1 MAFTPGLFRTKGT
14 KMANV
19 ETVREA
25 VTEWFETD
33 FKNSA
38 IATTKTS
45 RLNDGKLSYS
55 FSVVNNSGF
64 DFDKFS
70 FRIKVINKANGTE
83 IGSALINAGSWASG
97 EKKTFKSKLSI
108 PPEVKSLSFLMY
120 ANSLEYEARLADYS
134 PSAARDAG
142 GTIKDIGEA
151 LTGADGSGGVFGELF
166 GTGGMPQSGG
176 GSKTVT
182 TKTTTTRTSNGTTT
196 KTTTTTTTTRPGNS
210 GTVNAAPSRQPSTT
224 QRRTTTQ
231 TSYPSNQG
239 GTFTQRRNE
248 KKLNKKRLGRSG
260 WTIASLVTGLL
271 FLMSAAGST
280 DSPEARLGIGI
291 AGVIMIATAGVM
303 KLVLNSRAKRIRTY
317 EAKINKNG
325 NTSIDDLASYV
336 GKPFNKVADDLQ
348 AMIADGF
355 FPEAYV
361 DINNRLLVMTKNGV
375 PIEPVERS
383 AAEIKAA
390 KRKAARDKGA
400 VPETLDDL
408 IVMTD
413 DPELKSKLKAL
424 RTITKKIDARVEEVP
439 ELEKQVKDFRE
450 KYYPEVV
457 RLTDDYN
464 EKIAD
469 MGKLGTEQPKE
480 EVTKDSSGAPV
491 LNTNPNYLQEQAA
504 EIKAQLISLID
515 SVTEASENL
524 LEKLHEDDIMDI
536 TTDIKML
543 QTTLAS
549 KGLLD
554 SDFDI

>member
-1 MAFTPGLFRTKGT
+1 MTNAIDAR
-14 KMANV
+14 A
-19 ETVREA
+19 A
-25 VTEWFETD
+25 IAEWFETD
-33 FKNSA
+33 FKDA
-38 IATTKTS
+38 AKATTKTS
-45 RLNDGKLSYS
+45 RLEDGRLSYS

-70 FRIKVINKANGTE
+70 FKIKVIDRTNNME
-83 IGSALINAGSWASG
+83 IGTASINAGKWASG
-97 EKKTFKSKLSI
+97 EKKTFKSRLAI
-108 PPEVKSLSFLMY
+108 PAGVRNLSFVMY
-120 ANSLEYEARLADYS
+120 ANSLDYEAMPADG
-134 PSAARDAG
+134 AAPVVREAP
-142 GTIKDIGEA
+142 GTFRDIGDV

-166 GTGGMPQSGG
+166 GTGGMPESSGR
-176 GSKTVT
+176 TVT
-182 TKTTTTRTSNGTTT
+182 TKTTTTRTANGTTT
-196 KTTTTTTTTRPGNS
+196 KTTTTTTTRKPDS
-210 GTVNAAPSRQPSTT
+210 GTVNAAP
-224 QRRTTTQ
+224 RRQ
-231 TSYPSNQG
+231 TSTGRQSDPAYQNSS
-239 GTFTQRRNE
+239 FSQRRNE
-248 KKLNKKRLGRSG
+248 KRLNKKRLGKSG
-260 WTIASLVTGLL
+260 WTVASLVTGIL

-280 DSPEARLGIGI
+280 GDPEFGLGVAIVGGI
-291 AGVIMIATAGVM
+291 LVVAAGIM
-303 KLVLNSRAKRIRTY
+303 KLVLNTRAKRIRTY
-317 EAKINKNG
+317 EAKINRNG
-325 NTSIDDLASYV
+325 NTSIDDLAAAV
-336 GKPFNKVADDLQ
+336 GKPFNKVADELQ

-361 DINNRLLVMTKNGV
+361 DINNRMLVMTKNGV
-375 PIEPVERS
+375 PIESVERS
-383 AAEIKAA
+383 AAEVKAA
-390 KRKAARDKGA
+390 KRKKSRDGGA
-400 VPETLDDL
+400 PESLDDL

-413 DPELKSKLKAL
+413 DTELKNKLKAL
-424 RTITKKIDARVEEVP
+424 RTITKKIDARVEAVP

-469 MGKLGTEQPKE
+469 MGKFASEMPKA
-480 EVTKDSSGAPV
+480 EVTTDSSGAPV
-491 LNTNPNYLQEQAA
+491 LNTNPNYLQEQAD